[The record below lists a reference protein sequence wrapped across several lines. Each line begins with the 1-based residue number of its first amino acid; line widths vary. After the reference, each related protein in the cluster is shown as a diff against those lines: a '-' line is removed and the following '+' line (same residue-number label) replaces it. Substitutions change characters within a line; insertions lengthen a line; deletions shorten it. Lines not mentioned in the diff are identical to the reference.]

1 MKFYFTHSISLN
13 DLLMGKTTRM
23 PFFSYSKNF
32 TSSSSDSYESSFKK
46 KNRTRDVKGIHT
58 VASMIQTINLPIL
71 TVFIGV
77 LSNTASTEK
86 NKKLF

>member
-46 KNRTRDVKGIHT
+46 KKIEPEMLKGY
-58 VASMIQTINLPIL
+58 IL
-71 TVFIGV
+71 
-77 LSNTASTEK
+77 
-86 NKKLF
+86 